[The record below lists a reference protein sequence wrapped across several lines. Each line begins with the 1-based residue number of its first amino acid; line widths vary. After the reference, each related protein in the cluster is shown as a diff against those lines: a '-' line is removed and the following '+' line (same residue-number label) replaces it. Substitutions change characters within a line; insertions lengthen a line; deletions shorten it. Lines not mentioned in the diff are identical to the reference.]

1 MSNIV
6 LDAFYSLSRKINK
19 VTGDETSSETETGV
33 VSEKFPELKLD
44 MENADLLKLTEKW
57 EDTWKTSSVKSD
69 WEKHGN
75 DNEDYWLGKQFQRP
89 QASKVRDPIDNA
101 IFESVETYLPQTTRR
116 NPEPMASL
124 AKGVEES
131 PQNVEFAEDLKEKL
145 GELADELK
153 LRLKLKKAGRHWA
166 IYLLGAAK
174 MGWDMNKDMP
184 TVKIIRPKKLIL
196 DPEATVDEDGY
207 TGEYIGEYRK
217 MQAGTLIKLLEKIGP
232 EKDAIEK
239 IKKDVKDN
247 LGTSYQFI
255 EWWTDEYMC
264 WTVGKQ
270 VLMKKK
276 NPHWNYDSEKEA
288 PYGEDGQPQMTPEGK
303 PLMEPV
309 AGVNH
314 FAVPGKPFI
323 LLSVFNL
330 GKQPVDETSLIGQ
343 NLSNQDRINKR
354 IRQIDKNAD
363 SMNGGMIVSL
373 ARSGLTQSQAKQVTE
388 ALRKGGTISIPDGT
402 PDEAIKRDS
411 APPLPPDVYQDLG
424 DTRMRLKDLFGT
436 RGSMPSGTETEKTVR
451 GKLINKGFDTDRIGG
466 GVSEYLEQFADDI
479 YNWFVQLLYVYDET
493 YIARQNKPKVTISVK
508 EGSLL
513 PKDSITLANQ
523 AIELA
528 GAGKMALVDLYKQ
541 LDYPNPEELA
551 ANVWLEAN
559 APELLFPNDPRV
571 QQVMQARQQAAANA
585 AKPPSES
592 INFKDLPPEGKAQMA
607 KQAGIEL
614 HPEAIAAHDAEVKL
628 KDSEREVSTEAGK
641 RSIPVPKPE
650 KSVS

>member
-6 LDAFYSLSRKINK
+6 LDAFYSLSRRLNK
-19 VTGDETSSETETGV
+19 VGGDDISAETETGA

-57 EDTWKTSSVKSD
+57 EDTWKTSGVKTEWD
-69 WEKHGN
+69 KHGT
-75 DNEDYWLGKQFQRP
+75 DNEDYWLGKHFQRP

-101 IFESVETYLPQTTRR
+101 IFESVETYLPQMTRR
-116 NPEPMASL
+116 NPEAMVEL
-124 AKGVEES
+124 AKGIKES
-131 PQNVEFAEDLKEKL
+131 PETTAFAEGLKDKL
-145 GELADELK
+145 AELADELK

-207 TGEYIGEYRK
+207 TGTFIGEYRK
-217 MQAGTLIKLLEKIGP
+217 MEAGTLIKLLEKIGP
-232 EKDAIEK
+232 EAGAIEK
-239 IKKDVKDN
+239 VKKDVKEA

-255 EWWTDEYMC
+255 EWWTDEYLC
-264 WTVGKQ
+264 WTVEKQ

-276 NPHWNYDSEKEA
+276 NPHWNYDSEQEA
-288 PYGEDGQPQMTPEGK
+288 PYGDDGQPQLNAEGK
-303 PLMEPV
+303 PRMEPV
-309 AGVNH
+309 PGINH

-354 IRQIDKNAD
+354 VRQIDKNAD

-373 ARSGLTQSQAKQVTE
+373 ARSGLTQPQAKQVTE
-388 ALRKGGTISIPDGT
+388 ALRKGGTVSIPDGA

-411 APPLPPDVYQDLG
+411 APPLPPDIYNDLN
-424 DTRMRLKDLFGT
+424 DTRIRLKDLFGT
-436 RGSMPSGTETEKTVR
+436 RGSMPSGLEKEKTIG
-451 GKLINKGFDTDRIGG
+451 GKLITKGTDTDRIGG

-479 YNWFVQLLYVYDET
+479 YNWFIQLLYVYDEQ
-493 YIARQNKPKVTISVK
+493 YIGKPKPKVKVSVK

-513 PKDSITLANQ
+513 PKDSVTLANQ

-528 GAGKMALVDLYKQ
+528 NAGKMALIDLYKQ

-551 ANVWLEAN
+551 ANVWLESN
-559 APELLFPNDPRV
+559 APEILFPNDQRI
-571 QQVMQARQQAAANA
+571 QQVIQAKQEAAANA
-585 AKPPSES
+585 AGKPPSES

-614 HPEAIAAHDAEVKL
+614 HPEAIAAHDAEIKL
-628 KDSEREVSTEAGK
+628 KDSEREVTTEAGK

-650 KSVS
+650 KAK